1 MPENERGEGTGPGVT
16 AEDFELA
23 EDRPV
28 PGPWYAN
35 VDDEIGGYSVCNAD
49 KVPSTLDPYR
59 GERVVANCTRRA
71 DAQLIA
77 FLRNL
82 ADVDL
87 RRQVEERE
95 ATTKDKGRS

>member
-1 MPENERGEGTGPGVT
+1 MPAEEREKGAR
-16 AEDFELA
+16 AEEFELA
-23 EDRPV
+23 EDKPV
-28 PGPWYAN
+28 PAPWYAS
-35 VDDEIGGYSVCNAD
+35 VDDEIGGWAVCNAD
-49 KVPSTLDPYR
+49 KPSSRLDPYR

-77 FLRNL
+77 MLRNL

-95 ATTKDKGRS
+95 GGSG